1 MSEIGTSSGAL
12 WVGIGL
18 LLAGVAY
25 NRVVEWIEQRGY
37 DEGYTALLVVVG
49 VGLTLV
55 GVAILDL
62 GAAALALA
70 AFALSGLPMVTG
82 SIWRHVRRRE
92 RAQAALRRE
101 VLER

>member
-1 MSEIGTSSGAL
+1 MDIGASSGAL

-18 LLAGVAY
+18 FLAGMAY
-25 NRVVEWIEQRGY
+25 NHIVEWIEQRGY

-49 VGLTLV
+49 VGLTLL
-55 GVAILDL
+55 GVAILDT

-70 AFALSGLPMVTG
+70 AFCFSGLPMVAG

-92 RAQAALRRE
+92 RSQEMIRREALRR
-101 VLER
+101 